1 MKFKSLAAGAA
12 LAALVSAAAAGPA
25 GAVVI
30 SNGQFSVG
38 INEYGQLYDS
48 TAGVGF
54 RREADGVD
62 VISPS
67 LAREAWGLNADYADD
82 QFYGVSGV
90 TAGSF
95 DFTADSALVSV
106 LTDGGFL
113 VTQSFGFV
121 APNVLGIVTE
131 ITNTT
136 GGDLSALFQRV
147 VDFDASALEPET
159 DTVSGVYG
167 PGGFES
173 GFFGFEDPS
182 PLSGAFLGPCD
193 SGCSE
198 TGDNGAAIRLN
209 LGVLGAGQSR
219 SFTYFYGL
227 GAVGQSQGDLIAQ
240 TLGAGAG
247 NVLAAVSQDGS
258 VSATMGAA
266 MSAAVPEPTTW
277 AMMLLGFFGLGSVLR
292 RRQAALA

>member
-1 MKFKSLAAGAA
+1 MKFKSLPAGAA
-12 LAALVSAAAAGPA
+12 LAALVSAAVAGPA

-48 TAGVGF
+48 AAGVGF

-62 VISPS
+62 VISPGI
-67 LAREAWGLNADYADD
+67 AREGWGLNADYADENY
-82 QFYGVSGV
+82 YGSSGV

-113 VTQSFGFV
+113 VTQSFEFV

-147 VDFDASALEPET
+147 ADFDASALEPET

-193 SGCSE
+193 SGCNE
-198 TGDNGAAIRLN
+198 TGDNGAAIRLD

-227 GAVGQSQGDLIAQ
+227 GAVGQSRDDLIAQ

-266 MSAAVPEPTTW
+266 MSAAVPEPATW
-277 AMMLLGFFGLGSVLR
+277 AMMLLGFFGLGSMLR

>member
-12 LAALVSAAAAGPA
+12 LAALVSAAVAGPA

-48 TAGVGF
+48 GVGF
-54 RREADGVD
+54 RRDADGAD
-62 VISPS
+62 VISP
-67 LAREAWGLNADYADD
+67 A
-82 QFYGVSGV
+82 
-90 TAGSF
+90 
-95 DFTADSALVSV
+95 ADSALVSV

-113 VTQSFGFV
+113 VTQSFEFV
-121 APNVLGIVTE
+121 APNILGIVTQV
-131 ITNTT
+131 TNTT

-159 DTVSGVYG
+159 DNVSGVYG

-193 SGCSE
+193 GGCDE

-227 GAVGQSQGDLIAQ
+227 GAVGQSRDELIAQ

-266 MSAAVPEPTTW
+266 MSAAVPEPATW
-277 AMMLLGFFGLGSVLR
+277 AMMLLGFFGLGGMLR

>member
-12 LAALVSAAAAGPA
+12 LAALVSAAVAGPA

-38 INEYGQLYDS
+38 INEYGQVYDS

-62 VISPS
+62 VISPGT
-67 LAREAWGLNADYADD
+67 AREAWGLNADYADD

-90 TAGSF
+90 TAGGF

-106 LTDGGFL
+106 TTDGGFL
-113 VTQSFGFV
+113 VTQSFEFV
-121 APNVLGIVTE
+121 APNVLGIFTQ

-136 GGDLSALFQRV
+136 GDDLSALFQRV

-159 DTVSGVYG
+159 DNVSGVYG

-182 PLSGAFLGPCD
+182 PLSGGFLGPCNG
-193 SGCSE
+193 SCNE

-219 SFTYFYGL
+219 SFTYYYGL
-227 GAVGQSQGDLIAQ
+227 GGVGQSRDELIAD

-258 VSATMGAA
+258 VSATTGAA
-266 MSAAVPEPTTW
+266 IPEPATW
-277 AMMLLGFFGLGSVLR
+277 AMMLLGFFGLGGMLR

>member
-12 LAALVSAAAAGPA
+12 LAALVSAAVAGPA

-38 INEYGQLYDS
+38 INAYGQLYDS
-48 TAGVGF
+48 DEGVGL

-62 VISPS
+62 VISPG
-67 LAREAWGLNADYADD
+67 LAREAWGLNADFADET
-82 QFYGVSGV
+82 FGGVVGV

-95 DFTADSALVSV
+95 DFTADSAVVSV
-106 LTDGGFL
+106 LTDGGFE
-113 VTQSFGFV
+113 VTQSFRFV
-121 APNVLGIVTE
+121 APNVVGIFTE

-136 GGDLSALFQRV
+136 GGDLSAVFQRLA
-147 VDFDASALEPET
+147 DFDANALEPET
-159 DTVSGVYG
+159 DNVSGVYG

-173 GFFGFEDPS
+173 SFFSYEDAS
-182 PLSGAFLGPCD
+182 PLSGPFLGPCNG
-193 SGCSE
+193 SCNE

-219 SFTYFYGL
+219 TFTYFYGL
-227 GAVGQSQGDLIAQ
+227 GAVGQTRDELIGQ
-240 TLGAGAG
+240 TLGVGAG

-266 MSAAVPEPTTW
+266 IPEPSTW
-277 AMMLLGFFGLGSVLR
+277 AMMLLGFFGLGSMLR

>member
-12 LAALVSAAAAGPA
+12 LAALVSAAVAGPA

-38 INEYGQLYDS
+38 INEYGQLYDAA
-48 TAGVGF
+48 AGVGL
-54 RREADGVD
+54 RRDADGVD
-62 VISPS
+62 VISPTT
-67 LAREAWGLNADYADD
+67 AREAWGLNADYADD

-90 TAGSF
+90 TAGGF

-106 LTDGGFL
+106 TTDGGFL
-113 VTQSFGFV
+113 VTQSFEFV
-121 APNVLGIVTE
+121 APNVLGIFTQ

-136 GGDLSALFQRV
+136 GDDLSALFQRV

-159 DTVSGVYG
+159 DNVSGVYG

-182 PLSGAFLGPCD
+182 PLSGGFLGPCNG
-193 SGCSE
+193 SCNE

-219 SFTYFYGL
+219 GFTYYYGL
-227 GAVGQSQGDLIAQ
+227 GGVGQSRDELIAD

-266 MSAAVPEPTTW
+266 IPEPATW
-277 AMMLLGFFGLGSVLR
+277 AMMLLGFFGLGGMLR

>member
-12 LAALVSAAAAGPA
+12 LAALVSAAVAGPA

-48 TAGVGF
+48 AAGVGF
-54 RREADGVD
+54 RREADGID
-62 VISPS
+62 VISPGI
-67 LAREAWGLNADYADD
+67 AREAWGLNADYADD

-113 VTQSFGFV
+113 VTQSFAFV

-147 VDFDASALEPET
+147 ADFDASALEPET

-193 SGCSE
+193 SGCNE
-198 TGDNGAAIRLN
+198 TGDNGAAIRLD
-209 LGVLGAGQSR
+209 LGVLSAGQSR

-227 GAVGQSQGDLIAQ
+227 GAVGQSRDDLIAQ

-266 MSAAVPEPTTW
+266 MSAAVPEPATW
-277 AMMLLGFFGLGSVLR
+277 AMMLLGFFGLGSMLR